1 MFYANKTLA
10 IEQKKKRMRIIL
22 YFRMNLSLI
31 LFLILINSFF
41 FDDIIG
47 QIFAIYN
54 TTVSEAEPAVFLAIA
69 EAEPAIRYNMLLS

>member
-1 MFYANKTLA
+1 
-10 IEQKKKRMRIIL
+10 
-22 YFRMNLSLI
+22 MNLSLI

-47 QIFAIYN
+47 QIFAIHN